1 LLNNTFHALAIL
13 QGVFKEIKMNV
24 TKQIRGNCQCCG
36 RQQAVVNGLMSKH
49 GYTIKDGWF
58 SGVCSGRN
66 YAPIQVS
73 RTTTDKIIADI
84 SAEIPE
90 LIAKAEKVKLGEIT
104 PKTIKLRFGKE
115 EISFE
120 QGDLRQQLNAR
131 TSLEWAYRNRAR
143 AGQDFVKTM
152 TEVANNYHN
161 TALVEI
167 VK

>member
-1 LLNNTFHALAIL
+1 
-13 QGVFKEIKMNV
+13 MNV

-73 RTTTDKIIADI
+73 RTTTDKIIVDI

-90 LIAKAEKVKLGEIT
+90 LIAKAEQVKSGEIT
-104 PKTIKLRFGKE
+104 PKTIKLRFNKG
-115 EISFE
+115 EIPFE
-120 QGDLRQQLNAR
+120 QGDRRQQSDAK

-143 AGQDFVKTM
+143 AGQEFVKTM
-152 TEVANNYHN
+152 IEVADKFHG
-161 TALVEI
+161 TALIEI
-167 VK
+167 NK

>member
-1 LLNNTFHALAIL
+1 MTNT
-13 QGVFKEIKMNV
+13 

-49 GYTIKDGWF
+49 GYTVKDGWF

-66 YAPIQVS
+66 YTPIQVS

-90 LIAKAEKVKLGEIT
+90 LIAKAEKVKSGEVT
-104 PKTIKLRFGKE
+104 PKTIKLRFNKG
-115 EISFE
+115 EIPFE
-120 QGDLRQQLNAR
+120 QGDRRQQSDAK

-143 AGQDFVKTM
+143 AGQEFVKTM
-152 TEVANNYHN
+152 IEVADKFHGQQ
-161 TALVEI
+161 LVE
-167 VK
+167 VTK

>member
-1 LLNNTFHALAIL
+1 MTNT
-13 QGVFKEIKMNV
+13 

-36 RQQAVVNGLMSKH
+36 RQQAVVGGLMSKH
-49 GYTIKDGWF
+49 GYTVKDGWF

-66 YAPIQVS
+66 FAPIQVS
-73 RTTTDKIIADI
+73 RTMTDKIIADI

-90 LIAKAEKVKLGEIT
+90 LIAKAEKVKSGEIT

-115 EISFE
+115 DIAFE
-120 QGDLRQQLNAR
+120 QGDLRQQSNAR

-152 TEVANNYHN
+152 AEVADKFHGQP
-161 TALVEI
+161 LVE
-167 VK
+167 VTK

>member
-1 LLNNTFHALAIL
+1 MTNT
-13 QGVFKEIKMNV
+13 

-49 GYTIKDGWF
+49 GYTVKDGWF

-66 YAPIQVS
+66 YNPIQVS

-90 LIAKAEKVKLGEIT
+90 LIAKAEKVKSGEMT
-104 PKTIKLRFGKE
+104 PKTIKLRFNKG
-115 EISFE
+115 EIPFE
-120 QGDLRQQLNAR
+120 QGDRRQQSDAR

-143 AGQDFVKTM
+143 AGQEFVKTM
-152 TEVANNYHN
+152 TEVADKFHGQQLIEV
-161 TALVEI
+161 T
-167 VK
+167 K

>member
-1 LLNNTFHALAIL
+1 
-13 QGVFKEIKMNV
+13 MNA

-73 RTTTDKIIADI
+73 RTTTDKIIVDI

-90 LIAKAEKVKLGEIT
+90 LIAKAEQVKSGEIT
-104 PKTIKLRFGKE
+104 PKTIKLRFNKG
-115 EISFE
+115 EIPFE
-120 QGDLRQQLNAR
+120 QGDRRQQSDAK

-143 AGQDFVKTM
+143 AGQEFVKTM
-152 TEVANNYHN
+152 IEVADKFHG
-161 TALVEI
+161 TALIEI
-167 VK
+167 NK

>member
-1 LLNNTFHALAIL
+1 
-13 QGVFKEIKMNV
+13 MNV

-36 RQQAVVNGLMSKH
+36 RQQAIVNGLMSKH

-90 LIAKAEKVKLGEIT
+90 LIAKAEQVKSGEIT
-104 PKTIKLRFGKE
+104 PKTIKLRFNKG
-115 EISFE
+115 EIPFE
-120 QGDLRQQLNAR
+120 QGDRRQQSDAK

-143 AGQDFVKTM
+143 AGQEFVKTM
-152 TEVANNYHN
+152 IEVADKFHG
-161 TALVEI
+161 TALIEI
-167 VK
+167 NK

>member
-1 LLNNTFHALAIL
+1 MTSI
-13 QGVFKEIKMNV
+13 
-24 TKQIRGNCQCCG
+24 TQIRGNCQCCG
-36 RQQAVVNGLMSKH
+36 RQQAVVNGRMSKH
-49 GYTIKDGWF
+49 GYTVKEGWF

-90 LIAKAEKVKLGEIT
+90 LIAKAEKVKSGELT
-104 PKTIKLRFGKE
+104 PKTVKVRMMSKE
-115 EISFE
+115 EIPFE
-120 QGDLRQQLNAR
+120 QGDLRQQSAAR

-143 AGQDFVKTM
+143 AGQDFIKAM
-152 TEVANNYHN
+152 IEVADKYHG
-161 TALVEI
+161 TSLVEI